1 MIGEA
6 TFEAADAYTVTLKMQ
21 QPCTYVNELMAG
33 LGQRAV
39 VMPKSV
45 LDALDETGIVTEYI
59 GTGPYKFSEWVEHQY
74 IHITRNDDYQ
84 PYGTEGEFN
93 GWSGYKTAAT
103 KDIYFDLVSDA
114 ATVVAGMQTGE
125 YDATTDITADN
136 IALFQD
142 NPDFV
147 VDLRRPVRRA
157 LVAAGHRADG
167 GAGRQRAKRDRV
179 AGGRVLP
186 GRGAHRPGL
195 RDGGQ
200 GADLH
205 RGHAGRGRAHGAH
218 PAGAHRAQHTL
229 ARHRAGVLCV
239 RLRHH
244 HRGGAQL
251 PGRGRSRAR
260 TQLGQHKPIYARKR

>member
-21 QPCTYVNELMAG
+21 QPCAYVNELMAG

-59 GTGPYKFSEWVEHQY
+59 GTGPYKFAEWVEHQY

-147 VDLRRPVRRA
+147 VDSQECEMAFLIFNKKEGLGANEKMRQAVQ
-157 LVAAGHRADG
+157 AAVNSEDVMKGVYGDEEFYC
-167 GAGRQRAKRDRV
+167 
-179 AGGRVLP
+179 
-186 GRGAHRPGL
+186 
-195 RDGGQ
+195 
-200 GADLH
+200 
-205 RGHAGRGRAHGAH
+205 
-218 PAGAHRAQHTL
+218 AGARS
-229 ARHRAGVLCV
+229 AR
-239 RLRHH
+239 
-244 HRGGAQL
+244 
-251 PGRGRSRAR
+251 
-260 TQLGQHKPIYARKR
+260 